1 MSKIEKL
8 ILKFRTIPKD
18 LTWEELVKI
27 LNHYNYQEK
36 TQKGKTGGSRRK
48 YINKKL
54 DIISLHKPHPSNIV
68 KQYVIKQLI
77 EKLEL

>member
-1 MSKIEKL
+1 M
-8 ILKFRTIPKD
+8 
-18 LTWEELVKI
+18 VKI
-27 LNHYNYQEK
+27 LNHFNYQEK

-48 YINKKL
+48 FINKNL